1 MRNFG
6 SHIFAPLPLHV
17 SELASASL
25 SLSKSLPSTS
35 SHEAVPDWPA
45 GSPHIELGP
54 PIGGFVSAGFATDAL
69 IGWDGGGGA
78 GGVLAYIRRLP
89 LVTVLFTLSR
99 SPVRN

>member
-35 SHEAVPDWPA
+35 SREAVPDWPA

-54 PIGGFVSAGFATDAL
+54 PIGGFVSAGFAIDAL
-69 IGWDGGGGA
+69 IGWDG
-78 GGVLAYIRRLP
+78 VEVPAYIRRLP
-89 LVTVLFTLSR
+89 LVTVLFTLDR
-99 SPVRN
+99 SPVWN